1 MTPLLDNFFN
11 RQILAQYGP
20 SVLAGFWVTVEVAL
34 LTILVGV
41 GLGLGLAI
49 VRAMRIKAADIAI
62 ITFVDIFRT
71 LPQLVVIVFVYFGLP
86 YAGIQ
91 LSPFAAT
98 VLSLGAVLAA
108 FATEIFWAAIQAVP
122 QGQWDAARSLGLG
135 FFRILFKVILP
146 QAIRLAVPLL
156 SNRAIAITKGT
167 ALGTAVSLPELL
179 GRAQSAMAIAAN
191 PSPLTLAAAFYLLF
205 FVPLVVAS
213 RWLEGLGP
221 KEARGHR

>member
-1 MTPLLDNFFN
+1 MNPLLDNFFN
-11 RQILAQYGP
+11 RQILVQYGP

-34 LTILVGV
+34 LTIVVGV
-41 GLGLGLAI
+41 GLGLALAV
-49 VRAMRIKAADIAI
+49 VRAMRVRAADIAI
-62 ITFVDIFRT
+62 IGFVDIFRT
-71 LPQLVVIVFVYFGLP
+71 LPQLVVIIFIYFGLP
-86 YAGIQ
+86 YADIQ

-98 VLSLGAVLAA
+98 VLSLGLVLSA
-108 FATEIFWAAIQAVP
+108 FATEIFWSAIQSVP

-135 FFRILFKVILP
+135 FFLILFRVILP
-146 QAIRLAVPLL
+146 QAIQVAVPLL
-156 SNRAIAITKGT
+156 ANRAIAITKGT

-221 KEARGHR
+221 VPAKGHR

>member
-1 MTPLLDNFFN
+1 MKPLLDNFFN
-11 RQILAQYGP
+11 LQILEQYGP
-20 SVLAGFWVTVEVAL
+20 SVLQGFWITVAVAI
-34 LTILVGV
+34 LTILFGVGV
-41 GLGLGLAI
+41 GLALAI
-49 VRAMRIKAADIAI
+49 VRAMRIRAADAV
-62 ITFVDIFRT
+62 ITLFVDIFRT
-71 LPQLVVIVFVYFGLP
+71 LPQLVVIVFIYFGLP
-86 YAGIQ
+86 YADIQ

-98 VLSLGAVLAA
+98 VISLGAVLAA

-135 FFRILFKVILP
+135 FFRILLLVILP
-146 QAIRLAVPLL
+146 QAVRIAIPLL
-156 SNRAIAITKGT
+156 TNRAIAITKGT

-191 PSPLTLAAAFYLLF
+191 PSPLTLAAALYLLF

-221 KEARGHR
+221 RGH